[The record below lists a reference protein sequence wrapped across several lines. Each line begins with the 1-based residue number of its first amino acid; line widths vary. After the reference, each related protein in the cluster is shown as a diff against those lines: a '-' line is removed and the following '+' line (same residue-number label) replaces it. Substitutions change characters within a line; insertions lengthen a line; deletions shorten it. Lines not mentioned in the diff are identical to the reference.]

1 MQTGYVIC
9 SKDLER
15 VLCLTSDK
23 SSVSLVPVETTRELN
38 RSICLSD
45 LTEAKNVYERLKN
58 KGLINGLEICN
69 VARLYKKF
77 Y

>member
-9 SKDLER
+9 SPDLER
-15 VLCLTSDK
+15 VLCLTDDRSG
-23 SSVSLVPVETTRELN
+23 VRLVPVETTKELN
-38 RSICLSD
+38 KSICLSD
-45 LTEAKNVYERLKN
+45 LTEAKNIYKRLQDS
-58 KGLINGLEICN
+58 GLINSLEICN

>member
-15 VLCLTSDK
+15 ILCLTEDK
-23 SSVSLVPVETTRELN
+23 SSVNLVPVETTKELN
-38 RSICLSD
+38 KSICLSD

-58 KGLINGLEICN
+58 KGLIEGLEICN

>member
-9 SKDLER
+9 SADLER
-15 VLCLTSDK
+15 VLCLTEGRDG
-23 SSVSLVPVETTRELN
+23 VQLVPVETTKELN
-38 RSICLSD
+38 KSICLSD
-45 LTEAKNVYERLKN
+45 LTEAKNIYKRLQDS
-58 KGLINGLEICN
+58 GLINSLEICN

>member
-15 VLCLTSDK
+15 VLCLTDDK